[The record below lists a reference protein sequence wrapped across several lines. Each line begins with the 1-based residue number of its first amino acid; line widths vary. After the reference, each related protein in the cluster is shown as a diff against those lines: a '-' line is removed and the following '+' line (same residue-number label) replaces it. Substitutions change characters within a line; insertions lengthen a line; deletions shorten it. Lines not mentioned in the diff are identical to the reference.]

1 MLELIHKCDDYNMA
15 AFDFTDLYN
24 ALSIIDRQKKALL
37 EQKKAEIA
45 AHRAKLLELA
55 SNGGCRMT
63 RAMKAEYDLI
73 QKADRTLDDI
83 LNQLDGLSLS

>member
-1 MLELIHKCDDYNMA
+1 MA

-24 ALSIIDRQKKALL
+24 ALSAVDDKMCAIRQKKALL
-37 EQKKAEIA
+37 EQKKAEIV
-45 AHRAKLLELA
+45 AHRAKLIELA
-55 SNGGCRMT
+55 SKGGCRMT

-83 LNQLDGLSLS
+83 LNQLGGLTLS

>member
-1 MLELIHKCDDYNMA
+1 MASCTHQCDGCNMA

-24 ALSIIDRQKKALL
+24 ALSVVWQKKALI